1 MKNTPVYCDMYQES
15 DLIHFMGDSINY
27 NSNKIL
33 KILGN
38 MENTSQKFFAR
49 FESEDNRITINLM
62 EDNVGDV
69 NVSIKDRDSNTC
81 IYSFSLNADNSGSEW
96 WTIPIPKPY
105 FDFQEDRNFSGFLI
119 EFYSSKTGEL
129 IQSLTI
135 DIGKKSIMK
144 KKIVAKGP
152 INFDPIFVNYT
163 QFFVDGIYNQFF
175 AGSRIRTAIDIGA
188 NVGLFTEWVL
198 DRFGNDTRV
207 IAVEPNSSACLS
219 FESMHAGKQN
229 VTLDKLAVTSTD
241 DETIKLMINPENTL
255 ISSIEG
261 TGDGYSDC
269 EEIGTISL
277 MGILKKYNMEEIDLL
292 KIDVEGAE
300 YDIFSSVGENDLR
313 RFKHLLIEFH
323 NNQGRASGIISKI
336 ISAGFEIDLR
346 DDDTRYTVDQN
357 SDRGTIFATRK

>member
-1 MKNTPVYCDMYQES
+1 
-15 DLIHFMGDSINY
+15 
-27 NSNKIL
+27 
-33 KILGN
+33 
-38 MENTSQKFFAR
+38 
-49 FESEDNRITINLM
+49 
-62 EDNVGDV
+62 
-69 NVSIKDRDSNTC
+69 
-81 IYSFSLNADNSGSEW
+81 
-96 WTIPIPKPY
+96 
-105 FDFQEDRNFSGFLI
+105 
-119 EFYSSKTGEL
+119 
-129 IQSLTI
+129 
-135 DIGKKSIMK
+135 MK

-219 FESMHAGKQN
+219 FESMHSGKQN

-241 DETIKLMINPENTL
+241 GETIKLMINPENTL

-261 TGDGYSDC
+261 TGEGYSDF

-277 MGILKKYNMEEIDLL
+277 MGILKKYNMEEVDLL

-300 YDIFSSVGENDLR
+300 YDIFSSVGEDDLR